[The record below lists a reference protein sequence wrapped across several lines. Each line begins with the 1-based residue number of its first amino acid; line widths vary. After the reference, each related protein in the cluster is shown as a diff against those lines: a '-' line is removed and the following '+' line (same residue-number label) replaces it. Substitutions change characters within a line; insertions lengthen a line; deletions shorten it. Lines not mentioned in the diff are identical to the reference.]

1 MRRHFVWIDDE
12 RPVDNRFIKRLNSI
26 SAEECDRTGW
36 SVCRTGEDAVREIKS
51 LSQIPDCKIFVS
63 FDHDLGF
70 GINGYDVARWIVENE
85 IPIAGFTVH
94 SMNPVGAKNIIEL
107 LTHYGYTKM
116 SSTNDIVTL

>member
-1 MRRHFVWIDDE
+1 M
-12 RPVDNRFIKRLNSI
+12 
-26 SAEECDRTGW
+26 TGW

-51 LSQIPDCKIFVS
+51 LSQIPNCKIFVS

-116 SSTNDIVTL
+116 SFINDIVTL

>member
-1 MRRHFVWIDDE
+1 MRKHFVWIDDE
-12 RPVDNRFIKRLNSI
+12 RPIDNRFIKRLNNI
-26 SAEECDRTGW
+26 PAEECDITGW
-36 SVCRTGEDAVREIKS
+36 SVCRTGEDAVREIKR
-51 LSQIPDCKIFVS
+51 LSQISNCKIFVS

-70 GINGYDVARWIVENE
+70 GINGYDVAKWIVENE

-94 SMNPVGAKNIIEL
+94 SMNPIGAKNIIHL